1 MTNLSFPVSYDSTA
15 AFCEDHLNDYKSLI
29 QEAKS
34 FREFADHDMFW
45 DPMNDKQYKE
55 IERWIIN
62 MTDSEL
68 RILIK
73 ENIGSTGTRY
83 LFYKLSLA
91 ELIDRAQK
99 KELHIQKRIKQ
110 YVQLK

>member
-1 MTNLSFPVSYDSTA
+1 
-15 AFCEDHLNDYKSLI
+15 
-29 QEAKS
+29 
-34 FREFADHDMFW
+34 
-45 DPMNDKQYKE
+45 
-55 IERWIIN
+55 

-83 LFYKLSLA
+83 LFYRLSLA

-99 KELHIQKRIKQ
+99 EELHIQKRIKQ
-110 YVQLK
+110 YEQLK

>member
-1 MTNLSFPVSYDSTA
+1 
-15 AFCEDHLNDYKSLI
+15 
-29 QEAKS
+29 
-34 FREFADHDMFW
+34 
-45 DPMNDKQYKE
+45 MNDKQYKE

-62 MTDSEL
+62 MADSEL

-99 KELHIQKRIKQ
+99 KELHIQKRIQ
-110 YVQLK
+110 YEQLK

>member
-1 MTNLSFPVSYDSTA
+1 
-15 AFCEDHLNDYKSLI
+15 
-29 QEAKS
+29 
-34 FREFADHDMFW
+34 
-45 DPMNDKQYKE
+45 MNDKQYKE

-83 LFYKLSLA
+83 LFYRLSLA
-91 ELIDRAQK
+91 ELIHRAQK
-99 KELHIQKRIKQ
+99 EELHIQKRIKQ
-110 YVQLK
+110 YEQLK